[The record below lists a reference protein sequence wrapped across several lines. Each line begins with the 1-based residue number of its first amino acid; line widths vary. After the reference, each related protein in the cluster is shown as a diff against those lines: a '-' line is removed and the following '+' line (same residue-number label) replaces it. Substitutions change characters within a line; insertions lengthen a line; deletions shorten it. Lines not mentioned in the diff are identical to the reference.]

1 MDIIIRIM
9 YDGFFLASLFLVVF
23 IGYLMGFV
31 FGYVKIW
38 HTKGY

>member
-1 MDIIIRIM
+1 MDIMIRVY

-31 FGYVKIW
+31 FGYAKS
-38 HTKGY
+38 KEGK